1 MQKAHAAAM
10 ENFTTTLLNFN
21 RLIISM
27 FVHLMEELDKAA
39 LDLVRGRK
47 VDEHFLE
54 VFRIAGFIEVE
65 KGEIKVKKS
74 LFKFLELPAN

>member
-1 MQKAHAAAM
+1 
-10 ENFTTTLLNFN
+10 
-21 RLIISM
+21 
-27 FVHLMEELDKAA
+27 MEELDKAA